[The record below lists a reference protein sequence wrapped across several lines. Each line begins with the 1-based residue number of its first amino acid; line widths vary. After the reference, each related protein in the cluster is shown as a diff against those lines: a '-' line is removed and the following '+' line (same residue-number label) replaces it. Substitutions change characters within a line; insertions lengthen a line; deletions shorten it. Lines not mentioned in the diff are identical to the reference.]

1 VAGGHVQEAVTSY
14 RQAERLDPGQVR
26 AHLGLASILMAQS
39 KIAAAE
45 TEYRLAAAASP
56 RNGEAQ
62 LALAEIAM
70 RRGDGVEV
78 RRRLQLATQ
87 SDDPAA
93 REVANR
99 SLRDNP

>member
-1 VAGGHVQEAVTSY
+1 VAGGHVQEAVTYY

-26 AHLGLASILMAQS
+26 AHLGLASILMAQN
-39 KIAAAE
+39 KIADAE
-45 TEYRLAAAASP
+45 TEYQLAVATSP

-78 RRRLQLATQ
+78 RRRFQLAAQ
-87 SDDPAA
+87 SDDPTA

-99 SLRDNP
+99 ALRGTP